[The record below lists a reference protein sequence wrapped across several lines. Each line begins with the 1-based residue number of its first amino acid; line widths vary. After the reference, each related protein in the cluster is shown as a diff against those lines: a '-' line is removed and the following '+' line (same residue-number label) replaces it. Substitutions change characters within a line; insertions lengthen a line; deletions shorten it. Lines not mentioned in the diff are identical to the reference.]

1 MSACRTSSPIRRWT
15 ALLRQFHPDIELTLG
30 QMPQATAG
38 PICDAAIEALRQGK
52 THYPPAAGIDPLR
65 QALAKWEQQRRGWPV
80 TPEQIIV
87 TNGAQEA
94 LALCCLGLLKS
105 GEEVL
110 VQDPCYPG
118 YLSALKTASA
128 LAVFCPQS
136 ADFQPDCEAMQRRI
150 QPHTRAL
157 ILNVPA
163 NPTGQ
168 MIEPRRLFRIGQLAW
183 RHDLF
188 LIVDV
193 VYEELSQ
200 RESALAVLRPFRD
213 RLILINSFSKPWAMT
228 GWRVGWLCGDVSV
241 IKRLVPVHQALVS
254 GVCSF
259 AQYGALAALRQD
271 PTPLREQIADN
282 VQVMTSALTCC
293 LRCSWFRSRAWLFC
307 RVRFLDSGEQGM
319 SGFLCADRKRRWN
332 RLQNGLS
339 GLSLQPQ
346 KSQQRKQHRRQ
357 IVADLFQPG
366 PAHWPAA
373 AAACPYQR
381 EIDQRKTGGNRQNR
395 RVAQRKVQSHDRV
408 VQR

>member
-80 TPEQIIV
+80 APEQIIV

-128 LAVFCPQS
+128 LAVVCPQS
-136 ADFQPDCEAMQRRI
+136 ADFQPDCETMQQRI

-241 IKRLVPVHQALVS
+241 TKRLVPVHQALVS

-271 PTPLREQIADN
+271 PKPLREQIADN
-282 VQVMTSALTCC
+282 VQVMMSALTCC
-293 LRCSWFRSRAWLFC
+293 GLSCPEVQGGFYLFPDIRRCMADDRQFALQLVQKQGVAVLPGSLFGQRGAGHVRLSLC
-307 RVRFLDSGEQGM
+307 GQKAQVEQAAERIVRFVTSAAE
-319 SGFLCADRKRRWN
+319 K
-332 RLQNGLS
+332 
-339 GLSLQPQ
+339 
-346 KSQQRKQHRRQ
+346 
-357 IVADLFQPG
+357 
-366 PAHWPAA
+366 PAA
-373 AAACPYQR
+373 QTTPPADSR
-381 EIDQRKTGGNRQNR
+381 
-395 RVAQRKVQSHDRV
+395 
-408 VQR
+408 